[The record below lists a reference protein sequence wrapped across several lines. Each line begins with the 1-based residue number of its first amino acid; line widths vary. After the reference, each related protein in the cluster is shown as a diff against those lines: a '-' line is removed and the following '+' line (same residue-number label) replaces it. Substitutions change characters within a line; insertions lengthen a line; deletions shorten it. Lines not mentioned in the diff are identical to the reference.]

1 MQNQEELNQTQNPGF
16 GTNNNGKEAP
26 KPKAGD
32 YIDFEEVKEKKP
44 GWLVD
49 WLTSWQ
55 GLNIEIDYIHS
66 WLQMNSLHSQA
77 SRCLHVDQGIID
89 K

>member
-1 MQNQEELNQTQNPGF
+1 MILRAILWIFLVYMMYIFLFRFLIPVFRASRQMRNNIKNFQNQMQNQEELNQTQNPGF

-44 GWLVD
+44 G
-49 WLTSWQ
+49 
-55 GLNIEIDYIHS
+55 
-66 WLQMNSLHSQA
+66 
-77 SRCLHVDQGIID
+77 
-89 K
+89 